1 MKLIFATGNKGKL
14 REAREILGPHGIEVI
29 SPYDLGLT
37 KEQVEVEETGS
48 TFEENA
54 IIKVQNLWNLTGL
67 PCFADDSG
75 LVVDALGGA
84 PGIYSAR
91 YASLDGSGD
100 DHNFA
105 SNIDKLLHNLQGVS
119 DRTARFVCVVALALP
134 AAGMPPVEHLPSV
147 SSFAPLKLE
156 QAPFPRLGVGL
167 PGTGCEAT
175 RNRGPF
181 PASVHVFEGKC
192 EGRIAYE
199 PAGCGGFG
207 YDPVFFADAYP
218 DRTLAEVDE
227 DAKNAISHRGNALAG
242 MLGFLANCSRCP
254 EKRGTGNEK

>member
-1 MKLIFATGNKGKL
+1 VKNLKLIFATGNAGKL
-14 REAREILGPHGIEVI
+14 REAREILGPAGIEVV

-37 KEQVEVEETGS
+37 KEQVDVEETGS

-91 YASLDGSGD
+91 YASLDGSGE

-105 SNIDKLLHNLQGVS
+105 SNIDRLLHEMQGVE
-119 DRTARFVCVVALALP
+119 DRRARFVCVVALILP
-134 AAGMPPVEHLPSV
+134 EEGNRIAERFQRSNAHLPS
-147 SSFAPLKLE
+147 E
-156 QAPFPRLGVGL
+156 GVI
-167 PGTGCEAT
+167 TT
-175 RNRGPF
+175 
-181 PASVHVFEGKC
+181 FEGKC
-192 EGRIAYE
+192 EGRIAFE

-207 YDPVFFADAYP
+207 YDPVFISDTYP

-227 DAKNAISHRGNALAG
+227 DAKNAISHRGNALAK
-242 MLGFLANCSRCP
+242 MLKFILR
-254 EKRGTGNEK
+254 

>member
-1 MKLIFATGNKGKL
+1 MQLIFATGNKGKL

-37 KEQVEVEETGS
+37 PEQVDVEETGS

-54 IIKVQNLWNLTGL
+54 IIKVRHLWNLTGM

-91 YASLDGSGD
+91 YASLDGSGA

-105 SNIDKLLHNLQGVS
+105 SNIDKLLYNLQGVT
-119 DRTARFVCVVALALP
+119 DRRARFVCVAALVADGQSPCGAFARNGLRSNAEQGALP
-134 AAGMPPVEHLPSV
+134 AA
-147 SSFAPLKLE
+147 K
-156 QAPFPRLGVGL
+156 
-167 PGTGCEAT
+167 
-175 RNRGPF
+175 
-181 PASVHVFEGKC
+181 VFEGTC
-192 EGRIAYE
+192 EGNIAYS

-207 YDPVFFADAYP
+207 YDPVFIADAYP

-227 DAKNAISHRGNALAG
+227 DAKNAISHRGNALAK
-242 MLGFLANCSRCP
+242 MLEYLTIVHPNA
-254 EKRGTGNEK
+254 

>member
-1 MKLIFATGNKGKL
+1 MKLIFATGNAGKL
-14 REAREILGPHGIEVI
+14 REAREILGPAGIEVV

-54 IIKVQNLWNLTGL
+54 IIKVQNLWRLTGM

-91 YASLDGSGD
+91 YASLDGSGE

-105 SNIDKLLHNLQGVS
+105 SNIDRLLHEMQGVF
-119 DRTARFVCVVALALP
+119 DRRARFVCVVALVMP
-134 AAGMPPVEHLPSV
+134 DSCIGKAAGMPPAEH
-147 SSFAPLKLE
+147 
-156 QAPFPRLGVGL
+156 
-167 PGTGCEAT
+167 
-175 RNRGPF
+175 F
-181 PASVHVFEGKC
+181 PAAVQIFEGKC
-192 EGRIAYE
+192 EGRIAFE
-199 PAGCGGFG
+199 RAGCGGFG
-207 YDPVFFADAYP
+207 YDPVFIPDAYP

-227 DAKNAISHRGNALAG
+227 DAKNAISHRGNALAA
-242 MLGFLANCSRCP
+242 MVQAIIQR
-254 EKRGTGNEK
+254 

>member
-1 MKLIFATGNKGKL
+1 MKLIFATANPGKL
-14 REAREILGPHGIEVI
+14 REAREILEPHGFEVV

-37 KEQVEVEETGS
+37 KEQVDVEETGN

-54 IIKVQNLWNLTGL
+54 IIKVQNLWQLTGL

-91 YASLDGSGD
+91 YASLDGSGE

-119 DRTARFVCVVALALP
+119 DRTARFVCVVALILP
-134 AAGMPPVEHLPSV
+134 EAGIKT
-147 SSFAPLKLE
+147 F
-156 QAPFPRLGVGL
+156 R
-167 PGTGCEAT
+167 GT
-175 RNRGPF
+175 
-181 PASVHVFEGKC
+181 C

-207 YDPVFFADAYP
+207 YDPVFIADAYP

-227 DAKNAISHRGNALAG
+227 DAKNAISHRGNALAA
-242 MLGFLANCSRCP
+242 MVEALNH
-254 EKRGTGNEK
+254 

>member
-1 MKLIFATGNKGKL
+1 MRLIFATANPGKL
-14 REAREILGPHGIEVI
+14 REAREILEPHGFEVV

-37 KEQVEVEETGS
+37 KEQVDVEETGN

-54 IIKVQNLWNLTGL
+54 IIKVQNLWQLTGL

-91 YASLDGSGD
+91 YASLDGSGE

-119 DRTARFVCVVALALP
+119 DRTARFVCVVALILP
-134 AAGMPPVEHLPSV
+134 EAGIKT
-147 SSFAPLKLE
+147 F
-156 QAPFPRLGVGL
+156 R
-167 PGTGCEAT
+167 GT
-175 RNRGPF
+175 
-181 PASVHVFEGKC
+181 C

-207 YDPVFFADAYP
+207 YDPVFIADAYP

-227 DAKNAISHRGNALAG
+227 DAKNAISHRGNALAA
-242 MLGFLANCSRCP
+242 MVEALNH
-254 EKRGTGNEK
+254 

>member
-1 MKLIFATGNKGKL
+1 MYRLIFATANPGKL
-14 REAREILGPHGIEVI
+14 REAREILEPHGFEVV

-37 KEQVEVEETGS
+37 KEQVDVEETGK

-54 IIKVQNLWNLTGL
+54 IIKVQNLWSLTGL

-91 YASLDGSGD
+91 YASLDGSGE

-105 SNIDKLLHNLQGVS
+105 SNIDKLLHNLQGVT
-119 DRTARFVCVVALALP
+119 DRKARFVCVVALALP
-134 AAGMPPVEHLPSV
+134 SAGIKT
-147 SSFAPLKLE
+147 FK
-156 QAPFPRLGVGL
+156 
-167 PGTGCEAT
+167 GT
-175 RNRGPF
+175 
-181 PASVHVFEGKC
+181 C
-192 EGRIAYE
+192 EGRIAFE

-207 YDPVFFADAYP
+207 YDPVFIADVYP

-227 DAKNAISHRGNALAG
+227 SAKNAISHRGNALTKMVEA
-242 MLGFLANCSRCP
+242 LVI
-254 EKRGTGNEK
+254 K

>member
-1 MKLIFATGNKGKL
+1 MKLIFATGNAGKI

-37 KEQVEVEETGS
+37 KEQIEVEETGS

-54 IIKVQNLWNLTGL
+54 IIKVQNLWNLTGM

-91 YASLDGSGD
+91 YASLDGSGE

-105 SNIDKLLHNLQGVS
+105 SNIDRLLHELRGIA
-119 DRTARFVCVVALALP
+119 DRRARFVCVVALILP
-134 AAGMPPVEHLPSV
+134 AAGKGGLLRVASQPVQL
-147 SSFAPLKLE
+147 
-156 QAPFPRLGVGL
+156 
-167 PGTGCEAT
+167 
-175 RNRGPF
+175 
-181 PASVHVFEGKC
+181 FEGKC
-192 EGRIAYE
+192 EGGIAYT
-199 PAGCGGFG
+199 PAGAGGFG
-207 YDPVFFADAYP
+207 YDPVFIPDAYP

-227 DAKNAISHRGNALAG
+227 DAKNAISHRGNALAK
-242 MLGFLANCSRCP
+242 MLETLKENL
-254 EKRGTGNEK
+254 

>member
-1 MKLIFATGNKGKL
+1 MKLIFATGNAGKL
-14 REAREILGPHGIEVI
+14 REAREILGPHGIEVV

-54 IIKVQNLWNLTGL
+54 IIKVQNLWNLTGM

-91 YASLDGSGD
+91 YASLDGSGE

-105 SNIDKLLHNLQGVS
+105 SNIERLLHEMQGVT
-119 DRTARFVCVVALALP
+119 DRRARFVCVAALILP
-134 AAGMPPVEHLPSV
+134 AAGKGGLLRVALQPVP
-147 SSFAPLKLE
+147 
-156 QAPFPRLGVGL
+156 
-167 PGTGCEAT
+167 
-175 RNRGPF
+175 
-181 PASVHVFEGKC
+181 GKC
-192 EGRIAYE
+192 SAVLMPAAVQLFKGTCEGNVAYS

-207 YDPVFFADAYP
+207 YDPVFIPDAYP

-227 DAKNAISHRGNALAG
+227 DAKNAISHRGNALAK
-242 MLGFLANCSRCP
+242 MLAEGLLIP
-254 EKRGTGNEK
+254 E